1 MHDTEDKHWWVIEW
15 IKQEQQFVAQ
25 VCPALG
31 LVATINPAKQH
42 DRYAPDMVVDGQVAD
57 LKCQQT
63 PFFKARVLYNL
74 DPQYVVTFNRKD
86 YLRYQRLYPR
96 ITIYFWLDW
105 QVREMLIGRA
115 AFAVAPLAGVWRA
128 PFAQLAALIEQ
139 RIAPLHAYQRRHL
152 ICKAT
157 PKKATWWMSEG
168 WSVCIRDENGVQR

>member
-15 IKQEQQFVAQ
+15 AKQEQQFVAQ

-31 LVATINPAKQH
+31 LAATINPAKQR
-42 DRYAPDMVVDGQVAD
+42 DRYAPDIVVDGQVAD

-86 YLRYQRLYPR
+86 YLRYQRLYPG

-105 QVREMLIGRA
+105 QVRERLIGRA

-139 RIAPLHAYQRRHL
+139 RIAPLHAYQRRHHDL
-152 ICKAT
+152 QGNAKESYLVDVRALECLY
-157 PKKATWWMSEG
+157 
-168 WSVCIRDENGVQR
+168 QR